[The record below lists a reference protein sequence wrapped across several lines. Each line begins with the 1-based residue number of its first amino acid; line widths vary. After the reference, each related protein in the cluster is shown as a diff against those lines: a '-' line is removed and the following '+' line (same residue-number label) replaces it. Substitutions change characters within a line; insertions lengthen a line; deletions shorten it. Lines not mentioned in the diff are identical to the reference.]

1 MTKLRRLTRNRAT
14 HSLRR
19 HKRLAVLLLVVATL
33 PWVVPPVWA
42 ASNTASEA
50 VCDVSADY
58 ALGIEDYPE
67 AIRLHEKVLRL
78 DPNDALAHYHLGF
91 AFGMNHDAP
100 AELREYLRAEE
111 LGLRQW
117 DLFLNLGLLYM
128 ERHEL
133 RAAINALTIATR
145 LGPQYGETHFNLS
158 LAYERTGLLPQA
170 LREILASLEL
180 EPDQP
185 DTQNTLAIVY
195 AEMGNYEGARAI
207 WAKLVQIDPDY
218 QPARKNLA
226 IVERMTTG
234 GAPPVRPSW
243 LTASSGSSR

>member
-1 MTKLRRLTRNRAT
+1 MIKLRRLLWNRAT
-14 HSLRR
+14 RDLRR
-19 HKRLAVLLLVVATL
+19 HKRLAVLLLVAATL
-33 PWVVPPVWA
+33 PWIAPAIWA
-42 ASNTASEA
+42 ASNAPTEA
-50 VCDVSADY
+50 VCNVSADY

-67 AIRLHEKVLRL
+67 AIRLHEKVLRR

-91 AFGMNHDAP
+91 AYGMNHDAP

-170 LREILASLEL
+170 LREILASLKL

-185 DTQNTLAIVY
+185 DAQNTLAIVY

-207 WAKLVQIDPDY
+207 WAKLVRSDPDY
-218 QPARKNLA
+218 QPARKNLP
-226 IVERMTTG
+226 ILERLVTD
-234 GAPPVRPSW
+234 GASPVRPSG
-243 LTASSGSSR
+243 LTASSESSR